1 MSYQVL
7 ARKWR
12 PGRFAEIV
20 GQEHVL
26 RAMIN
31 ALNNQRLHHAYLFTG
46 TRGVGKTTLAR
57 ILAKCLNCE
66 EGVSA
71 EPCGVCSSC
80 EEIAQGRFID
90 LIEVDAASRTKV
102 DDTRELLDNV
112 QYAPT
117 RGRYKVYLIDEVH
130 MLSTHSFNALL
141 KTLEE
146 PPPHVKFLLA
156 TTDPQKLP
164 VTVLSRCLQ
173 FNLKR
178 VSEDLIEGHLGK
190 ILKAEGLEFEKHAL
204 RPLAQAAQ
212 GSLRDAL
219 SLLDQA
225 IAFGDGVVNDADVG
239 LMLGSISRR
248 HLYSLMQAV
257 ATEDAQAVMQ
267 QVDALA
273 EMAPDYDAVLANLI
287 TMLHD
292 LALAQ
297 HIPGGLALRESDV
310 HELSSIA
317 AHMSAEEIQLDY
329 EIAVRGR
336 RDLPLIPDP
345 RNALEMTLLRMLA
358 FRPAKDGD
366 ANTQDIKPKKEP
378 VPTKAPP
385 KKTQQSSPETSLPA
399 QMVNE
404 SPPPLEVSPD
414 LSRAPGP
421 ETWGQAL
428 QQANLSGMVKALAN
442 HCMMHSCEQGE
453 IRLILGKQHESLLS
467 DKLVARL
474 TTALNE
480 YYGEAFKLKI
490 KLSDDKPDSPAE
502 RQRRDIEQRQMEAE
516 AAIASDPLVDDFK
529 QHFDAE
535 VIPGSIKPSQ

>member
-66 EGVSA
+66 QGVSA
-71 EPCGVCSSC
+71 EPCGVCSAC
-80 EEIAQGRFID
+80 EEISQGRFVD

-173 FNLKR
+173 FNLQR
-178 VSEDLIEGHLGK
+178 VSEDLIEKHLQT
-190 ILKAEGLEFEKHAL
+190 ILKAEALEFESQAL

-225 IAFGDGVVNDADVG
+225 IAFGDGVVKEADVG

-248 HLYSLMQAV
+248 HLYALMAAV
-257 ATEDAQAVMQ
+257 ANGDALAVMQ

-273 EMAPDYDAVLANLI
+273 QMAPDYDAVLADLI

-297 HIPGGLALRESDV
+297 HIPGGLAMRESDV

-317 AHMSAEEIQLDY
+317 AHMSPEEIQLDY

-336 RDLPLIPDP
+336 RDLPLIPDA
-345 RNALEMTLLRMLA
+345 RNGLEMTLLRMLA
-358 FRPAKDGD
+358 FRPAR
-366 ANTQDIKPKKEP
+366 KKEKAGEREKP
-378 VPTKAPP
+378 VAVENTAREERESAAEPSLASGSVREPP
-385 KKTQQSSPETSLPA
+385 
-399 QMVNE
+399 
-404 SPPPLEVSPD
+404 SPPVETKK
-414 LSRAPGP
+414 PGP
-421 ETWGQAL
+421 ETWDQAL
-428 QQANLSGMVKALAN
+428 QRINLGGMVKALAN
-442 HCMMHSCEQGE
+442 HCMMRSYEHGE
-453 IRLILGKQHESLLS
+453 MRLILARQHESLLN
-467 DKLVARL
+467 DTLLARL
-474 TTALNE
+474 TKALNE
-480 YYGEAFKLKI
+480 YYGEEFRLKI
-490 KLSDDKPDSPAE
+490 DLSDDKPDSPAE
-502 RQRRDIEQRQMEAE
+502 RQRRDRDQRQLEAE
-516 AAIASDPLVDDFK
+516 AVIAADPLVNDFK

-535 VIPGSIKPSQ
+535 VIPGSVKPSQGHLY